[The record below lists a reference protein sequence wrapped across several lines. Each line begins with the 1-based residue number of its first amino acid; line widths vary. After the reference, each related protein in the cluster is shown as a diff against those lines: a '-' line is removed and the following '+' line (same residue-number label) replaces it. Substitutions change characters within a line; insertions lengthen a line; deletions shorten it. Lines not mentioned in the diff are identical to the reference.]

1 MFRILLS
8 DDDIQ
13 EEEQEQE
20 IADLTLEQKELDL
33 ETNPIEVRAP
43 KSSKKGIRD
52 IDPDE
57 EELGEG
63 SGFFV
68 KRPWILG
75 CLDMKKWILQKIHP
89 LSIQNSKVRDQ
100 YADSLCLPADILH
113 WMEHDKE
120 ELPNSLISHSLEVS
134 LYSYL
139 MLIVL

>member
-1 MFRILLS
+1 MP
-8 DDDIQ
+8 
-13 EEEQEQE
+13 EE
-20 IADLTLEQKELDL
+20 IKVL
-33 ETNPIEVRAP
+33 ET
-43 KSSKKGIRD
+43 SKKCARD
-52 IDPDE
+52 SDSEE

-100 YADSLCLPADILH
+100 YADSLCLPTDILH

-134 LYSYL
+134 LYFYL
-139 MLIVL
+139 LLIVL